1 MKVKLGIL
9 MILPSGNNKRKKLS
23 NCILLS
29 SLLTVKH
36 QNNFLNVADKVLKIK
51 ATTYWVLIVGTRLYD
66 ALFSCQLWCLLLF
79 S

>member
-51 ATTYWVLIVGTRLYD
+51 ATTY
-66 ALFSCQLWCLLLF
+66 
-79 S
+79 